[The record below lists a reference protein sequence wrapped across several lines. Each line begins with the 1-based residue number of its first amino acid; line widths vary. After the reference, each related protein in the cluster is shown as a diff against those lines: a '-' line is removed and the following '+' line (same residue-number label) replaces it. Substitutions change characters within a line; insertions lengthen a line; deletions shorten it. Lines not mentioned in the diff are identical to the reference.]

1 MQIKKIFSDF
11 KVNIKKIAIVI
22 MYELVDELKQNAQ
35 KIFEKSNAKSSKE
48 SFKQG
53 K

>member
-1 MQIKKIFSDF
+1 
-11 KVNIKKIAIVI
+11 
-22 MYELVDELKQNAQ
+22 MYELVDELKKSA
-35 KIFEKSNAKSSKE
+35 KTIFEKCNAKSSKE